1 MVIPPQARP
10 APVALNPV
18 PAINARLT
26 PIVTP
31 AQADINQAPAVPDIL
46 NLEQHQR
53 NVLLAGKHPVLVTSA
68 KKKTRYMYWMA
79 PSQTKK
85 VNTVHSLAVVLFLYR
100 AILHLAALL
109 TDVFKTHSLNK
120 KASSVIG
127 SEAFLFSRFIKI
139 KFS

>member
-53 NVLLAGKHPVLVTSA
+53 NVLAGQHPVLVTSA
-68 KKKTRYMYWMA
+68 RLTRTA
-79 PSQTKK
+79 IP
-85 VNTVHSLAVVLFLYR
+85 AR
-100 AILHLAALL
+100 ADI
-109 TDVFKTHSLNK
+109 
-120 KASSVIG
+120 
-127 SEAFLFSRFIKI
+127 
-139 KFS
+139 